1 MQQVD
6 ETNGSTRD
14 AWVRRR
20 APGPW
25 VTRGLVALCLVA
37 SFGSAARAQDEATAR
52 KMSRQIGVLEK
63 IFDQVLV
70 DSPNFLVPGRNNTR
84 GIYLEE
90 FGALL
95 TFEAS
100 LVDKDHLDF
109 DFEWPRD
116 YRIEENEKGDKVIV
130 IPKVGSDDED
140 ERPQGRSSP
149 ARLYERGKVELRSAL
164 LDYADTLTGLGDGEW
179 VALAAYLK
187 DSDYFLDERISRLVI
202 KVRMR
207 DVRAYN
213 AEKIDE
219 KTVLARFVE
228 DEY

>member
-1 MQQVD
+1 MHQASRLRAV
-6 ETNGSTRD
+6 GR
-14 AWVRRR
+14 VGRRIV
-20 APGPW
+20 AVL
-25 VTRGLVALCLVA
+25 VTTAGAVALCSSPV
-37 SFGSAARAQDEATAR
+37 SAQDGGGATAR
-52 KMSRQIGVLEK
+52 KMARQIGVLEK
-63 IFDQVLV
+63 ILDQVLV

-109 DFEWPRD
+109 DFNWPRD
-116 YRIEENEKGDKVIV
+116 YRIEENEKGEKVIV
-130 IPKVGSDDED
+130 IPKWGAED
-140 ERPQGRSSP
+140 EEERSSERSSE
-149 ARLYERGKVELRSAL
+149 ARLYERGKVELRAAL

-179 VALAAYLK
+179 VAIAAYLK
-187 DSDYFLDERISRLVI
+187 DSDFFIDERISRLVI

-213 AEKIDE
+213 ADKLDE
-219 KTVLARFVE
+219 KAVLARFVE